1 MRYQSLGKCM
11 RRLSA
16 PRDGRVLLISAQFPW
31 VGTVYH
37 IALQVPKLGKGFLNV
52 SPVRKTGSQHDTLVV
67 GSFVDSNSVR
77 LI

>member
-1 MRYQSLGKCM
+1 VRYQSLGKCM

-16 PRDGRVLLISAQFPW
+16 PRDRRVLLVSAQFPG
-31 VGTVYH
+31 VGTVYR
-37 IALQVPKLGKGFLNV
+37 IALEGSKRNGFLKV
-52 SPVRKTGSQHDTLVV
+52 LPVRKTGSQHDTLVV